1 MFAVTEDEILFDEVL
16 QSGLEAELQR
26 ICGAALS
33 TAALDAGA
41 EHPMHR
47 LDQVADD
54 MWGAYITPPKSDL
67 APARHH

>member
-26 ICGAALS
+26 ICGPLRMPSLDDGAQHPLS
-33 TAALDAGA
+33 
-41 EHPMHR
+41 R

-54 MWGAYITPPKSDL
+54 MWGAFITPSTPSR
-67 APARHH
+67 RHH